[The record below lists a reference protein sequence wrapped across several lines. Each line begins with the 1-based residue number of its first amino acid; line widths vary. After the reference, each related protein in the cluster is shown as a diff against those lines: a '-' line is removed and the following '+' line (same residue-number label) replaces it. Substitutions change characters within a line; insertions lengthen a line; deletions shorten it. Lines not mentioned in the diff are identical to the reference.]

1 MTEEKTPGKAGQPVG
16 PVAYIVLGVILL
28 VIGWSFASDG
38 TQPLGAIG
46 LIAGAGL
53 VLFGIIAAAVKTGVQ
68 SSRDDRQ
75 P

>member
-1 MTEEKTPGKAGQPVG
+1 MTDEKPTVEAPETVG

-28 VIGWSFASDG
+28 VLGWSFVSDG

-46 LIAGAGL
+46 LIADAGL
-53 VLFGIIAAAVKTGVQ
+53 VLFGIIAQVVKTGVQ

-75 P
+75 A